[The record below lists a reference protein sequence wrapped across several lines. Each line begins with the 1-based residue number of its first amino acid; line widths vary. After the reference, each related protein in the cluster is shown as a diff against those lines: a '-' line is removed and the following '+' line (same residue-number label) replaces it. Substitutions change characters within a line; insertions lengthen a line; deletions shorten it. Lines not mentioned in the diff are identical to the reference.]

1 MNEFLERQT
10 RAIAATLE
18 RAAGRVIVN
27 IVLAVLAIIAIFA
40 SLAFLTV
47 ALYLKVAALAG
58 GVLAALA
65 VGGAFLLLALIA
77 ILVLWLRRLP
87 APPKPK
93 PKPRDVEQAERRAAL
108 AANIDETLAPIL
120 SALHEANMR
129 PEELALRVGTELSK
143 QAGPFGLIAL
153 AVTAGLVLARSLAGK
168 KN

>member
-1 MNEFLERQT
+1 MNEFLARQT
-10 RAIAATLE
+10 REIAATLE

-27 IVLAVLAIIAIFA
+27 IVLAVLAIVAIFA
-40 SLAFLTV
+40 GLAFLTV
-47 ALYLKVAALAG
+47 ALYLKVAAVAG
-58 GVLAALA
+58 VVFAALA

-77 ILVLWLRRLP
+77 IMVLWLRRLSTP
-87 APPKPK
+87 SKPK

-108 AANIDETLAPIL
+108 AANIDETVAPIL

-129 PEELALRVGTELSK
+129 PEELALRVGTEFSK

-153 AVTAGLVLARSLAGK
+153 AVTAGLVLARSLSGK